1 MGKDR
6 AHQVGRSKDRD
17 TMRLASI
24 LATLGEPSLQKLT
37 TEHVLHDETLTRT
50 QLCNY
55 LESAIRSY
63 RFVNDFIFSR
73 QPPTFALLTTLLN
86 SPGYSMNVEQ
96 ARTCANERTQTLAA
110 LIDSGEL
117 LARDKQLHLYR
128 KAFYEARRNDL
139 DVNGSEAAILAVLRR
154 EQMICQVEHF
164 LIEHHQDF
172 REYWDRSDSLSHE
185 ESALKS
191 CGLIFELDGQLIIP
205 EDVAPAMFQTL
216 GIDMPTESARRLYS
230 HLSNEEAAEILEAA
244 GCRTSGSKDARL
256 ERLMTQMIQPRFA
269 LEHVGLSTLR
279 DICRS
284 SEAAVTGNK
293 EDLIERI
300 IFQFAEGLD
309 QSVDEPQE
317 APRVEERSLTAH
329 QFETLFNALLHQELS
344 DILRRSPDLRQT
356 GTKDVRI
363 KTLWDAH
370 LSEKTLLSELMNR
383 QLEDVLYRLGLR
395 LGGSK
400 EVRID
405 RLISYFSEGG
415 LHRDASIEP
424 PQVTQAPHE
433 SSALVAE
440 EVLANQALFQ
450 QKSSNPQASLQPWMD
465 QLLEARGLVRC
476 YGTDDPNPTKQLKNK
491 LSQAASAV
499 NGLLVLLLSDS
510 ESYQKAREALVQ
522 RWMTNI
528 EWPKTLACI
537 ALAYPTGSPEIKVV
551 IQRCPSP
558 WAEKIKEKIFPSV
571 EVVELQNTVKPTD
584 ALAASRPCSSCG
596 SQISVGANFCSNCGT
611 RSVSD

>member
-1 MGKDR
+1 
-6 AHQVGRSKDRD
+6 
-17 TMRLASI
+17 MRLASI
-24 LATLGEPSLQKLT
+24 LATLAEPGLQKLA
-37 TEHVLHDETLTRT
+37 TEHVRHDEALTKT

-63 RFVNDFIFSR
+63 SFVNDFIVNR

-86 SPGYSMNVEQ
+86 SPGYTMNGDE
-96 ARTCANERTQTLAA
+96 ARASATERTRILAS

-117 LARDKQLHLYR
+117 VTRDKQLHLYR

-139 DVNGSEAAILAVLRR
+139 DVNGSEAGILGVLRR
-154 EQMICQVEHF
+154 EQMISQVEHF

-185 ESALKS
+185 ESALTS
-191 CGLIFELDGQLIIP
+191 CGLIFELDGKLMIP
-205 EDVAPAMFQTL
+205 EDVAPAVFQTL

-256 ERLMTQMIQPRFA
+256 ERLLTQMIQPRFA
-269 LEHVGLSTLR
+269 LQCLGLATLR

-300 IFQFAEGLD
+300 VAHFAEGLD
-309 QSVDEPQE
+309 QVADDPQE
-317 APRVEERSLTAH
+317 APRVEERALTQL

-344 DILRRSPDLRQT
+344 DILRRLPDLRQT
-356 GTKDVRI
+356 GTKEIRI
-363 KTLWDAH
+363 KTLWHAH
-370 LSEKTLLSELMNR
+370 LSEKTLLAELMNR
-383 QLEDVLYRLGLR
+383 QLEDLLARLGLR

-405 RLISYFSEGG
+405 RLISYFSEGE
-415 LHRDASIEP
+415 LRQEVSLESAQP
-424 PQVTQAPHE
+424 TQANADPTVSVNE
-433 SSALVAE
+433 DIR
-440 EVLANQALFQ
+440 ANQALFQ

-465 QLLEARGLVRC
+465 QILDARGLVRC
-476 YGTDDPNPTKQLKNK
+476 YATDDPNPTKQLKNK

-499 NGLLVLLLSDS
+499 NGLLVLLLSNS
-510 ESYQKAREALVQ
+510 ESYSKAREALVE

-537 ALAYPTGSPEIKVV
+537 ALAYPAGTPEIAVV
-551 IQRCPSP
+551 IQRCPSSWP
-558 WAEKIKEKIFPSV
+558 HAIKEKLFPSV
-571 EVVELQNTVKPTD
+571 EVVELQEAARPADLLT
-584 ALAASRPCSSCG
+584 ASRLCASCG
-596 SQISVGANFCSNCGT
+596 FEVSIEANFCSNCGA
-611 RSVSD
+611 RSFSG